1 MSRRLA
7 IRSVAR
13 LLALATGLAA
23 VAGCG
28 AAEGGAEGA
37 KSPDEASHP
46 LLGNKGPDFSR
57 KTVTGDGRV
66 VSLRALAGKVAIVDF
81 WATWCEP
88 CKKSFPKLEEL
99 NVKYKENGLQIVG
112 ISEDDDKAG
121 IPEFASELGAR
132 FPLIWDENKSI
143 ASKWQPK
150 SMPTTFVVDRK
161 GTVRF
166 VHLGYH
172 AGDEAE
178 IEREVKSLL

>member
-1 MSRRLA
+1 MSGSLS
-7 IRSVAR
+7 IRSA
-13 LLALATGLAA
+13 ALAVIVATG
-23 VAGCG
+23 VGVMAGC
-28 AAEGGAEGA
+28 AAEETGAGGA
-37 KSPDEASHP
+37 KSADDAAHP
-46 LLGNKGPDFSR
+46 LLGNKGPDFSK
-57 KTVTGDGRV
+57 KTVSGEGP
-66 VSLRALAGKVAIVDF
+66 VSLHSLAGKVAIVDF

-99 NVKYKENGLQIVG
+99 NVKYKENGLEIVG

-121 IPEFASELGAR
+121 IPSFASELGAQ

-172 AGDEAE
+172 DGEEAE

>member
-1 MSRRLA
+1 MCRN
-7 IRSVAR
+7 RSA
-13 LLALATGLAA
+13 ALAVTLAA
-23 VAGCG
+23 ALAVASGCG
-28 AAEGGAEGA
+28 AGEAGAEGA
-37 KSPDEASHP
+37 KSPDDAAHP
-46 LLGNKGPDFSR
+46 LLGNKGPDFSG
-57 KTVTGDGRV
+57 KTVAGNST
-66 VSLRALAGKVAIVDF
+66 VSLRSLAGKVAIVDF

-99 NVKYKENGLQIVG
+99 NVKYKRNGLEIVG

-121 IPEFASELGAR
+121 IPTFASELGAR

-143 ASKWQPK
+143 ASQWQPR

-166 VHLGYH
+166 VHLGFH
-172 AGDEAE
+172 EGEEAE

>member
-1 MSRRLA
+1 MCRRLA
-7 IRSVAR
+7 IGFVPSLSTLSMA
-13 LLALATGLAA
+13 LALWS
-23 VAGCG
+23 GC
-28 AAEGGAEGA
+28 AAEGGSEGA
-37 KSPDEASHP
+37 RSPDDAGHP
-46 LLGNKGPDFSR
+46 LLGNRGPDFSR
-57 KTVTGDGRV
+57 KTVKGDST
-66 VSLRALAGKVAIVDF
+66 VSLRALEGKVTIVDF

-88 CKKSFPKLEEL
+88 CKKSFPKLEAL
-99 NVKYKENGLQIVG
+99 NAKYNENGLRIVG
-112 ISEDDDKAG
+112 ISEDDDISG
-121 IPEFASELGAR
+121 IPAFASELGTR

-172 AGDEAE
+172 AGEEAE